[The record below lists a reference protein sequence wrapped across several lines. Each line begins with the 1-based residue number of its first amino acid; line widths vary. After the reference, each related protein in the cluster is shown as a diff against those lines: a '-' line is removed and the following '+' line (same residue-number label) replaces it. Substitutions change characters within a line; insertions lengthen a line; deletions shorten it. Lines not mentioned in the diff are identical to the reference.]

1 MKYFIISDIHG
12 HYKEMRSALRKAG
25 YRKTD
30 EDSVLVVLG
39 DIFDRGSECV
49 KVYRFLR
56 SIPKNRR
63 VLIRGNHE
71 FFLKAITERGYLL
84 SADINNGTANTI
96 EQFVKNFYP
105 GLKFNSL
112 VQPFINTGVVQWIFS
127 DEWVNYWECD
137 NLLFVHSWIPY
148 EGFYCRENW
157 RDASFYA
164 WMSATLAC
172 PWKMIQVCTVPE
184 DKIIVCGHWKTS
196 DFRTALDGAP
206 ADNNDNSTY
215 IGEKIVGLDGCVY
228 KSGFCN
234 VLVLEK

>member
-12 HYKEMRSALRKAG
+12 HYKEMRAALRKAG

-30 EDSVLVVLG
+30 DNSTIIVLG
-39 DIFDRGSECV
+39 DIFDYGPDCV

-63 VLIRGNHE
+63 ILIRGNHE
-71 FFLKAITERGYLL
+71 YFLKILTDRGYVIP
-84 SADINNGTANTI
+84 ADINNGTATTI

-105 GLKFNSL
+105 GLNFNSL
-112 VQPFINTGVVQWIFS
+112 VAPFRNTGVAQWIFS

-148 EGFYCRENW
+148 EGVYFRENW
-157 RDASFYA
+157 RDAYSLEWFK
-164 WMSATLAC
+164 ATLAC
-172 PWKMIQVCTVPE
+172 PWQMIQVSETPNN
-184 DKIIVCGHWKTS
+184 KIIVCGHCKAS
-196 DFRTALDGAP
+196 EFRTALDGAP
-206 ADNNDNSTY
+206 PDNDDNSVY
-215 IGEKIVGLDGCVY
+215 IGEKIVGLDSCVH